1 MMYRKVLLSTMHDTV
16 VISIQYVERDILVIS
31 IFEAVYMHLLLA
43 VSSSMP
49 LFLTQT

>member
-1 MMYRKVLLSTMHDTV
+1 MMYWKVLLSTMHVIV

-31 IFEAVYMHLLLA
+31 IFEAVCMHLLLV
-43 VSSSMP
+43 VSSSML